1 VLCAAVVTGRVRPGV
16 IHAYASSSVYDPFE
30 PGEPNSIDRGGCVNM
45 LTSSKLISQN
55 APGMAPNSCL
65 VEIEKWEA

>member
-1 VLCAAVVTGRVRPGV
+1 
-16 IHAYASSSVYDPFE
+16 
-30 PGEPNSIDRGGCVNM
+30 VNM

-65 VEIEKWEA
+65 IEIEKWEA